1 MHFCGNLKPIK
12 KYDIIYSKDE
22 ISKDLNSESYTQKF
36 INRARGIAKG
46 IKVGGISN
54 TLISFPSCQCA
65 CLHTSTTNIIYH
77 NWHIDNHTK
86 KLADSHVKS
95 KKYTVQKAI
104 KGSEGNV
111 ILSRNEI
118 LTLCTILDMFS
129 TLQLSNSFKSI

>member
-1 MHFCGNLKPIK
+1 MRYFNILNHFITTCTRRKICVKL
-12 KYDIIYSKDE
+12 
-22 ISKDLNSESYTQKF
+22 
-36 INRARGIAKG
+36 
-46 IKVGGISN
+46 N

-118 LTLCTILDMFS
+118 LTLCTILDIYS
-129 TLQLSNSFKSI
+129 TLLLSNRFACDIYEIITSVVL